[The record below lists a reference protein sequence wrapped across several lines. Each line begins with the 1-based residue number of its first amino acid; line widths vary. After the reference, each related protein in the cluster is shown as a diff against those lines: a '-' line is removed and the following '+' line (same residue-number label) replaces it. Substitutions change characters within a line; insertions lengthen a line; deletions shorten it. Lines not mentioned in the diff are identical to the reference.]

1 MLSVTRASMR
11 QHAGFSMI
19 EALVATVVL
28 SLGLLAL
35 AGFQLRVLSDSVGAS
50 NKNVAVQ
57 LAGDIA
63 DRIRAN
69 LVAGAATD
77 SPYRVDEW
85 SLAGATAPSPSC
97 AGAAANCSAVQ
108 LAAQDMWN
116 WKRAVAEALPG
127 GQGNVVA
134 KSDAG
139 GLLFVHIAWD
149 EPAAVNPVPPDAG
162 WACPAG
168 KACQEVIVAVPQ
180 P

>member
-1 MLSVTRASMR
+1 MLKASRAWAR
-11 QHAGFSMI
+11 QQAGFSMI
-19 EALVATVVL
+19 EALVAAVVL
-28 SLGLLAL
+28 SFGLLAL

-69 LVAGAATD
+69 LVAGVAAD
-77 SPYRVDEW
+77 SPYRVDAW
-85 SLAGATAPSPSC
+85 SLAADTAPSPTC
-97 AGAAANCSAVQ
+97 AGAAANCTAAQ
-108 LAAQDMWN
+108 LAAQDMWA
-116 WKRAVAEALPG
+116 WKRAVAQALPG

-134 KSDAG
+134 KADAG
-139 GLLFVHIAWD
+139 GLLFVHVAWD
-149 EPAAVNPVPPDAG
+149 EPAVVNPVPPDAG